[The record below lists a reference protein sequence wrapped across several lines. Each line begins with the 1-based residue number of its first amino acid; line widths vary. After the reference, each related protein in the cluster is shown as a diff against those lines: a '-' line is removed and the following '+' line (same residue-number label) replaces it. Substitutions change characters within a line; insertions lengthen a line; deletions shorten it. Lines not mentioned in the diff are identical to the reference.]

1 MQDSNQDQYSAPS
14 KRANGEYK
22 EKGSKFLAYLFP
34 VRSIEDVENALE
46 EVRQE
51 HPTARHYCY
60 AYRLDPV
67 TGQYRMNDDGEP
79 SGSAGKP
86 IYGQL
91 LSFEVHEVFIVVVRY
106 FGGVKLGVG
115 GLITAYKEAARLALE
130 ESFIIPRWLS
140 QSIRFTYTY
149 EQTADV
155 QRWLHHKGLE
165 LLDPTYEADCS
176 GRIEVPR
183 SQFDDF
189 VKEMAG
195 LTYITLQEPSE
206 GK

>member
-34 VRSIEDVENALE
+34 VRSIEDVEKALE

-140 QSIRFTYTY
+140 QSIRFIYTY

-165 LLDPTYEADCS
+165 LLDPTYEVDCS